1 MVDIV
6 DIVIDLCVASVG
18 GLIVSYFVAAGNY
31 SGLSAA
37 IAGIFTFLVLAIAV
51 LAALMKLGK
60 NKR

>member
-1 MVDIV
+1 MDIV
-6 DIVIDLCVASVG
+6 DIVVDLCVAAVG

-51 LAALMKLGK
+51 LAALMKLGG
-60 NKR
+60 KRK